1 MGAFIDFVVALL
13 VAGALGW
20 LAMWV
25 ATKFLNADA
34 GVARVIGLVVAVV
47 AFFAFS
53 SAV

>member
-1 MGAFIDFVVALL
+1 MSAFIDFVVALL

-20 LAMWV
+20 LARWV
-25 ATKFLNADA
+25 AVRLLKAES
-34 GVARVIGLVVAVV
+34 GVATVIGLVVAVV